1 MVNINLMTLNFAH
14 AMLSMF
20 LNLKK
25 N

>member
-1 MVNINLMTLNFAH
+1 MVNINLMTLSFAH